1 MWPVLRTVLNACNMA
16 KPAPGTSFEFTHG
29 SVQIRGERLDIPRQE
44 VYRLVFSSPR
54 PPLVV
59 ACAAREDGSFF
70 WTSIPEGRQK
80 EAEGAGVLLENFFKN
95 D

>member
-1 MWPVLRTVLNACNMA
+1 MWPVLKRGLNAYKMP

-29 SVQIRGERLDIPRQE
+29 SVTIRGERLDLPRQE

-59 ACAAREDGSFF
+59 ACAAREEGGLF

-80 EAEGAGVLLENFFKN
+80 EAEGVGILLENFFKN
-95 D
+95 E